1 MEYRRIVQELH
12 APARRQYPRRRTI
25 IKGYN
30 DLFQADLVE
39 MQPYAK
45 ENKGYRYI
53 LMVIDTYSKYVGST
67 IKIERCEGSG
77 ASF

>member
-53 LMVIDTYSKYVGST
+53 LMVIDTYS
-67 IKIERCEGSG
+67 
-77 ASF
+77 